1 MYVPS
6 FYESLE
12 NKYIPKIDEIFFFR
26 FSHGVSGNVVI
37 IGLLINAAVVCGKKS
52 LFDTVSPSEFDLKTF
67 CLLSDLSEL
76 IFDGKDLA
84 FNFVMV

>member
-1 MYVPS
+1 
-6 FYESLE
+6 
-12 NKYIPKIDEIFFFR
+12 
-26 FSHGVSGNVVI
+26 
-37 IGLLINAAVVCGKKS
+37 LINAAVVCGKKS